1 MMKIIT
7 AIFACALYSHIATAK
22 VDNDLNFQGFSGLI
36 NVPTGDVINY
46 GEFHVGYNNLVDSL
60 GGRFGKVGTVY
71 NKGNVF
77 NFGFSPFPGVEVG
90 MRNISKEFDDGSDLS
105 ANLKYSPTFIPDE
118 WFDLS
123 LGVQDI
129 GGANSSLDASF
140 IALSKNIG
148 DFRFTAGIGKQK
160 GQNMRGQNQRDAA
173 KRYTGGFYG
182 AEYQP
187 YEWLSLMVENDGL
200 NNSAAIKLKTPIN
213 WLNSQG
219 QFYTT
224 IVAKDDFSDENDALY
239 FGVGYRGS
247 LFSSD
252 ETGINGVKRKE
263 RRLADA
269 LDWLFNDENTQEYT
283 PIDIGLSSF
292 KHSDDKI
299 LSQLGVIKNKITKQ
313 GFENV
318 WIGLEKDT
326 LYLRFENSI
335 FNRND
340 IDAIGVA
347 LGLLSQMAPES
358 TSNLDITLSKYGVA
372 NFRFVADKLQVI
384 RFYKG
389 EIPHFST
396 QAKMANNK
404 HVGDMLWLGGSKSPY
419 FVPRISVS
427 PMLRNFIGTEMGV
440 YDYSLALRTNLT
452 IGLWQGGEVIVDYDV
467 NLYNSEDFK
476 QGNSFYR
483 WQHEDG
489 IKNLFLRQT
498 FKLPFNVYSSVALG
512 RSKEMFL
519 EEYNTLALENT
530 WQSPQGAHKVSVYG
544 AYLDSVDF
552 DNYTKEIFT
561 GEYRY
566 YWEELDVSLSVEA
579 GQFWRQDKGM
589 KISAEFYFGD
599 TKVGVFAQ
607 DTDVQSIGI
616 SLSVPLTPR
625 RDMRPSMIQLKGA
638 DKWDYQLLTRSD
650 FEGSNPLAPQ
660 RAYRPSYL
668 SHIDGTYLN
677 DDRLSVA
684 YMQANIERL
693 RSAFNKLVR

>member
-1 MMKIIT
+1 MIKIT
-7 AIFACALYSHIATAK
+7 SAILACALYSHIATAK

-36 NVPTGDVINY
+36 NVPTGGVINY

-60 GGRFGKVGTVY
+60 GGRFGNVGTDY

-90 MRNISKEFDDGSDLS
+90 IRNIGQKFNNGSDLS
-105 ANLKYSPTFIPDE
+105 ANFKYSPTFIPDE

-123 LGVQDI
+123 LGIQDI
-129 GGANSSLDASF
+129 GGATDSLDASF

-148 DFRFTAGIGKQK
+148 DFRFTAGTGKQ
-160 GQNMRGQNQRDAA
+160 NGQNQQTVA
-173 KRYTGGFYG
+173 KRYSGGFYG
-182 AEYQP
+182 VEYQP
-187 YEWLSLMVENDGL
+187 YEWLSVMVENDGV
-200 NNSAAIKLKTPIN
+200 NNSAAIKLKTPVN
-213 WLNSQG
+213 WLNGQG

-224 IVAKDDFSDENDALY
+224 LVAKDEFSDKDDALY

-252 ETGINGVKRKE
+252 EIGINGVKRKE
-263 RRLADA
+263 RQLADV

-283 PIDIGLSSF
+283 PIDMGLSTF

-326 LYLRFENSI
+326 LFLRFENSI

-340 IDAIGVA
+340 IDAIGVV

-358 TSNLDITLSKYGVA
+358 TSYLDITLSKYGVA
-372 NFRFVADKLQVI
+372 NFRFVANKSQVR

-389 EIPHFST
+389 EIAHLST
-396 QAKMANNK
+396 QAKIAKNK
-404 HVGDMLWLGGSKSPY
+404 QVGDMLWIGGSQSPY

-427 PMLRNFIGTEMGV
+427 PVLRNFIGIESGV
-440 YDYSLALRTNLT
+440 YVYSLALRTNLT

-467 NLYNSEDFK
+467 NLYNSEEFK
-476 QGNSFYR
+476 QGHSFYR

-498 FKLPFNVYSSVALG
+498 FKLPFNIYSSVALG
-512 RSKEMFL
+512 RSKEML
-519 EEYNTLALENT
+519 WEEYNTLALEST
-530 WQSPQGAHKVSVYG
+530 WQSPRGAHKVSVYG

-616 SLSVPLTPR
+616 SVSVPLTPR

-638 DKWDYQLLTRSD
+638 DKWDYQLLTRTD
-650 FEGSNPLAPQ
+650 AGRGNPLAPQ

-693 RSAFNKLVR
+693 RSAFNQLVR

>member
-1 MMKIIT
+1 MKMMKIT
-7 AIFACALYSHIATAK
+7 SAILACALYSHVATAN
-22 VDNDLNFQGFSGLI
+22 VDNNLNFQGFSGLI

-46 GEFHVGYNNLVDSL
+46 GEFHVGYNNVVDSL
-60 GGRFGKVGTVY
+60 GGRFGEVGTVY
-71 NKGNVF
+71 TKGNVF

-90 MRNISKEFDDGSDLS
+90 MRNIGKEFDDGSDLS

-123 LGVQDI
+123 LGIQDI
-129 GGANSSLDASF
+129 GGSTDSLDASF

-148 DFRFTAGIGKQK
+148 DFRFTAGIGNQS
-160 GQNMRGQNQRDAA
+160 GQNQRDVA

-187 YEWLSLMVENDGL
+187 YEWLSVMVENDGV
-200 NNSAAIKLKTPIN
+200 NNSAAVKLKTPVN
-213 WLNSQG
+213 WLNGQG

-224 IVAKDDFSDENDALY
+224 LVAKDEFSDKNDALY
-239 FGVGYRGS
+239 FGVGYKGS
-247 LFSSD
+247 LFSS
-252 ETGINGVKRKE
+252 EEIGIDGVKRKE
-263 RRLADA
+263 HQLANV
-269 LDWLFNDENTQEYT
+269 LDWLFNDKNTQEYK
-283 PIDIGLSSF
+283 PIDIGLSTF
-292 KHSDDKI
+292 RHSDDKI

-326 LYLRFENSI
+326 LFLRFENSV

-340 IDAIGVA
+340 IDAIGVV
-347 LGLLSQMAPES
+347 LGLLSQMAPKS

-372 NFRFVADKLQVI
+372 NFRFVANKSQVI

-389 EIPHFST
+389 ETSHFST
-396 QAKMANNK
+396 QVKMANNQQI
-404 HVGDMLWLGGSKSPY
+404 GDMLWVGGSKSPY

-427 PMLRNFIGTEMGV
+427 PMLRNFVGTEMGV
-440 YDYSLALRTNLT
+440 YDYSLALRANIT

-483 WQHEDG
+483 WQHENG

-498 FKLPFNVYSSVALG
+498 FKLPFNIYSSVALG
-512 RSKEMFL
+512 RSKEML
-519 EEYNTLALENT
+519 WEEYDTLALENT
-530 WQSPQGAHKVSVYG
+530 WQSPQGAHKLSVYG
-544 AYLDSVDF
+544 AYLDNVDF

-561 GEYRY
+561 SEYRY

-616 SLSVPLTPR
+616 SISVPLTPR
-625 RDMRPSMIQLKGA
+625 RDMRPSMIQLKGS
-638 DKWDYQLLTRSD
+638 DKWDYKLLTRTD
-650 FEGSNPLAPQ
+650 FDGSNPLAPQ

>member
-1 MMKIIT
+1 MMKKT
-7 AIFACALYSHIATAK
+7 FAILACALFSHIATAN

-60 GGRFGKVGTVY
+60 GGRFGDAGTAY
-71 NKGNVF
+71 TKGNVF

-90 MRNISKEFDDGSDLS
+90 MRNIGKEFDGGTDLS

-123 LGVQDI
+123 LGIQDI
-129 GGANSSLDASF
+129 GGAASSLDASF

-148 DFRFTAGIGKQK
+148 DFRFTAGIGKQS
-160 GQNMRGQNQRDAA
+160 GQNQQDVA
-173 KRYTGGFYG
+173 KRYTGGFFG

-187 YEWLSLMVENDGL
+187 YEWLSVMVENDGL
-200 NNSAAIKLKTPIN
+200 NNSAAIKLKTPVN
-213 WLNSQG
+213 WLNNQG

-224 IVAKDDFSDENDALY
+224 LVAKEDFNDKNDALY

-252 ETGINGVKRKE
+252 EIGINGVKRKE
-263 RRLADA
+263 RQLADA
-269 LDWLFNDENTQEYT
+269 LDWLFNDENTQKYT
-283 PIDIGLSSF
+283 PIDIGLSTF

-299 LSQLGVIKNKITKQ
+299 LSQLGVIKNRITKQ

-340 IDAIGVA
+340 IDAIGVV

-396 QAKMANNK
+396 QAKMANNQQA
-404 HVGDMLWLGGSKSPY
+404 GDMLWIGGSKSPY

-427 PMLRNFIGTEMGV
+427 PVLRNFIGSEMGV
-440 YDYSLALRTNLT
+440 YDYSLALRTNFT
-452 IGLWQGGEVIVDYDV
+452 IGLWQGGEVIVDYDI

-498 FKLPFNVYSSVALG
+498 FKLPFNIYSSVALG
-512 RSKEMFL
+512 RSKEML
-519 EEYNTLALENT
+519 WEEYNTLALENT
-530 WQSPQGAHKVSVYG
+530 WQSPRGAHKVSVYG

-566 YWEELDVSLSVEA
+566 YWEDLDVSLSVEA
-579 GQFWRQDKGM
+579 GQFWRQDQGM

-625 RDMRPSMIQLKGA
+625 RDMRPSMLQLKGS

-650 FEGSNPLAPQ
+650 FEGGNPLAPQ

-668 SHIDGTYLN
+668 SHVDSTYLN

>member
-1 MMKIIT
+1 MMKIIS
-7 AIFACALYSHIATAK
+7 AIFACALYSHIATAN

-60 GGRFGKVGTVY
+60 GRRFGELGTVY
-71 NKGNVF
+71 TKGNAF

-90 MRNISKEFDDGSDLS
+90 MRNIGKEFDGGSDLS

-123 LGVQDI
+123 LGIQDI
-129 GGANSSLDASF
+129 GGATDSLDASF
-140 IALSKNIG
+140 IALSKNMG
-148 DFRFTAGIGKQK
+148 DFRFTAGIGN
-160 GQNMRGQNQRDAA
+160 QNGQNQRDVA

-187 YEWLSLMVENDGL
+187 YEWLSVMVENDGV
-200 NNSAAIKLKTPIN
+200 NNSAAIKLKTPVN
-213 WLNSQG
+213 WLNGQG

-224 IVAKDDFSDENDALY
+224 LVAKDEFSDKNDALY

-252 ETGINGVKRKE
+252 EIGINDVKRKE
-263 RRLADA
+263 SQLAGV

-283 PIDIGLSSF
+283 PIDIGLSTF

-340 IDAIGVA
+340 IDAIGVV

-389 EIPHFST
+389 ETPHFST

-404 HVGDMLWLGGSKSPY
+404 QVGDMLWLGGSKSPY

-427 PMLRNFIGTEMGV
+427 PMLRNFVGTELGV

-467 NLYNSEDFK
+467 NLYNSEVFK

-483 WQHEDG
+483 WQHENG

-498 FKLPFNVYSSVALG
+498 FKLPFNIYSSIALG
-512 RSKEMFL
+512 RSKEML
-519 EEYNTLALENT
+519 WEEYNTLALENT

-566 YWEELDVSLSVEA
+566 YWQELDVSLSVEV

-616 SLSVPLTPR
+616 SVSVPLTPR

-650 FEGSNPLAPQ
+650 FDGGNPLAPQ

>member
-1 MMKIIT
+1 MMKIIS
-7 AIFACALYSHIATAK
+7 AILASALYSLIATAN

-36 NVPTGDVINY
+36 NVPTGGVINY

-60 GGRFGKVGTVY
+60 GRRFGEVGTVY
-71 NKGNVF
+71 TDGNAF

-90 MRNISKEFDDGSDLS
+90 MRNIGKEFDDGSDLS

-123 LGVQDI
+123 LGIQDI
-129 GGANSSLDASF
+129 GGATDSLDASF

-148 DFRFTAGIGKQK
+148 DFRFTAGIGKQI
-160 GQNMRGQNQRDAA
+160 GRNEQRIAE
-173 KRYTGGFYG
+173 RYTGGFYG

-187 YEWLSLMVENDGL
+187 YEWLSVMVENDGV
-200 NNSAAIKLKTPIN
+200 NNSAAIKLKAPVN
-213 WLNSQG
+213 WLNGQG

-224 IVAKDDFSDENDALY
+224 LVAKEDFNDKNDALY

-252 ETGINGVKRKE
+252 EIGINGVKRKE
-263 RRLADA
+263 RQLADA

-283 PIDIGLSSF
+283 PIDIGLSTF

-340 IDAIGVA
+340 IDAIGVV
-347 LGLLSQMAPES
+347 LGLLGQMAPES

-372 NFRFVADKLQVI
+372 NFRFVANKSQVI

-396 QAKMANNK
+396 QAKMANDK
-404 HVGDMLWLGGSKSPY
+404 QVGDMLWLGGSKSPY

-427 PMLRNFIGTEMGV
+427 PMLRNFVGTELGV

-530 WQSPQGAHKVSVYG
+530 WQSPRGAHKVSVYG

-589 KISAEFYFGD
+589 KLSAEFYFGD
-599 TKVGVFAQ
+599 TKIGVFAQ

-625 RDMRPSMIQLKGA
+625 RDMRPSMIQLKGV

-650 FEGSNPLAPQ
+650 FDGGNPLAPQ

>member
-1 MMKIIT
+1 MMKIIS
-7 AIFACALYSHIATAK
+7 AIFVCALYSHIATAN

-60 GGRFGKVGTVY
+60 SGRFGDAGTDY
-71 NKGNVF
+71 TKGNVF
-77 NFGFSPFPGVEVG
+77 NFAFSPFPGVEVG
-90 MRNISKEFDDGSDLS
+90 IRNIGNEFYYGTDLS
-105 ANLKYSPTFIPDE
+105 ANFKYSPTFIPDE

-123 LGVQDI
+123 LGIQDI
-129 GGANSSLDASF
+129 GGATDSLDASF
-140 IALSKNIG
+140 VSLSKKIG
-148 DFRFTAGIGKQK
+148 DFRLTAGLGKQNK
-160 GQNMRGQNQRDAA
+160 QNIA
-173 KRYTGGFYG
+173 KRYIGGFYG

-187 YEWLSLMVENDGL
+187 YEWLSVMVENDGV
-200 NNSAAIKLKTPIN
+200 NNSAAIKLKTPVN
-213 WLNSQG
+213 WLNGQG

-224 IVAKDDFSDENDALY
+224 LVAKDEFSDKNDALY

-247 LFSSD
+247 LYSS
-252 ETGINGVKRKE
+252 EEIGINGVKRKE
-263 RRLADA
+263 HQLADV
-269 LDWLFNDENTQEYT
+269 LDWLFNDKNTQEYT
-283 PIDIGLSSF
+283 PIDIGLSTF
-292 KHSDDKI
+292 KHSDDEI
-299 LSQLGVIKNKITKQ
+299 LTLLGVIKNKITKQ

-326 LYLRFENSI
+326 LFLRFENSI

-340 IDAIGVA
+340 IDAIGVV

-358 TSNLDITLSKYGVA
+358 TSDLDITLSKYGVA
-372 NFRFVADKLQVI
+372 NFRFVANKSQVI

-389 EIPHFST
+389 EIAHLST

-404 HVGDMLWLGGSKSPY
+404 QVGDMLWIGGSKSPY
-419 FVPRISVS
+419 LVPRISVS
-427 PMLRNFIGTEMGV
+427 PILRNFIGTELGV
-440 YDYSLALRTNLT
+440 YDYSLALRTNFT

-467 NLYNSEDFK
+467 NLYNSEGFK

-483 WQHEDG
+483 WQYEDG

-498 FKLPFNVYSSVALG
+498 FKLPFNIHSSIAFG
-512 RSKEMFL
+512 RSKEML
-519 EEYNTLALENT
+519 WEEYNTLALENT
-530 WQSPQGAHKVSVYG
+530 WQSPQGAHKLSVYG

-552 DNYTKEIFT
+552 SNYTKEIFT
-561 GEYRY
+561 SEYRY
-566 YWEELDVSLSVEA
+566 YWEEIDISLSVEA
-579 GQFWRQDKGM
+579 GQFWRQDKGI

-599 TKVGVFAQ
+599 TKVGVFVQ
-607 DTDVQSIGI
+607 DTDIQGIGI

-625 RDMRPSMIQLKGA
+625 RDMVPGVIQFKGV

-650 FEGSNPLAPQ
+650 FEGGNPLSPQ